1 MACAVGEVAETCADA
16 VAWEVLSE
24 VKGEVIGEV
33 TAVSRM
39 NVVCC
44 VAANM
49 TMQVAIATGAT
60 QYRIRFKLVMR
71 ADVMLMMIESRAI
84 VTTRPTELEGMDEP
98 DASQADM
105 DASFK
110 FIRRV
115 NRLAG
120 GFLAFK
126 RAICVALHARGHS
139 TEPLEILDVGT
150 GCADLPIAI
159 VAWALRHNIPI
170 RVTAID
176 PHAGSIA
183 AAHECLSQFGPNANF
198 IQLEQC
204 GLDDI
209 AQHWRKRKW
218 DVVHAAMMLHHFPDD
233 MVPAALATMARASCG
248 LVVWNDL
255 WRTPMSAAIVHA
267 LTLFSSEFVRHDARL
282 SVAKGFSKR
291 EIHRHVSRAGLRTDT
306 LSMNPFT
313 ARFLLIATP
322 VD

>member
-1 MACAVGEVAETCADA
+1 MPPSDAAGEVVCDGACEDVGACKNAA
-16 VAWEVLSE
+16 AS
-24 VKGEVIGEV
+24 GINP
-33 TAVSRM
+33 SRGA
-39 NVVCC
+39 
-44 VAANM
+44 AANM
-49 TMQVAIATGAT
+49 TMNTNMATGAKRCRT
-60 QYRIRFKLVMR
+60 NFKLVVPI
-71 ADVMLMMIESRAI
+71 DVMSMMIESRAI

-120 GFLAFK
+120 GFWAFK
-126 RAICVALHARGHS
+126 RAIRVALHARGHN

-159 VAWALRHNIPI
+159 VAWALRHNISI

-183 AAHECLSQFGPNANF
+183 AAHECLSEFGPNANF

-204 GLDDI
+204 GLDDV

-233 MVPAALATMARASCG
+233 MVPAALASMARASCG

-282 SVAKGFSKR
+282 SVAKGFSKS
-291 EIHRHVSRAGLRTDT
+291 EILRHVSRAGLRTDT

-313 ARFLLIATP
+313 ARFLLLATP

>member
-1 MACAVGEVAETCADA
+1 
-16 VAWEVLSE
+16 
-24 VKGEVIGEV
+24 
-33 TAVSRM
+33 
-39 NVVCC
+39 
-44 VAANM
+44 M
-49 TMQVAIATGAT
+49 TVQTAIAIGTKSC
-60 QYRIRFKLVMR
+60 RIDFKVIVQV
-71 ADVMLMMIESRAI
+71 DVISMMIESRAI

-120 GFLAFK
+120 GFWAFQ
-126 RAICVALHARGHS
+126 RAIRVALQARGHS

-204 GLDDI
+204 GLDDV

-233 MVPAALATMARASCG
+233 MVPAALASMACASCG

-255 WRTPMSAAIVHA
+255 WRTPVSAAIVHA

-282 SVAKGFSKR
+282 SVAKGFSKS
-291 EIHRHVSRAGLRTDT
+291 EILRHVSRAGLRTNT

-313 ARFLLIATP
+313 ARFLLLATP